1 MRLGLRTPRL
11 EDHSIIDVGHKALI
25 RRWEML
31 KGDGETD
38 CIREEQDDAEQY
50 RDLVRASRGEGSLSE
65 TEVPN
70 YDRW

>member
-1 MRLGLRTPRL
+1 
-11 EDHSIIDVGHKALI
+11 
-25 RRWEML
+25 ML

-50 RDLVRASRGEGSLSE
+50 RDLVRASRGEGSAE